1 MPDQSTAA
9 SWFVQHVLKNRFA
22 NESKGKKFSIENI
35 NKQVM
40 SIAKSN
46 TSKPS
51 VNPSEC
57 SHCRKHFT
65 NGSKP
70 VLCPNCSKYKHK
82 TKCTVSAASCPA
94 LSRPPQVPSP
104 SATAS
109 LFPTASD
116 SAILP
121 SRPVS
126 SETRLSSNMSSTA
139 SILFIPSDNNPTI
152 PDNPGSTISLQSRGM
167 SATASSTS
175 GALTPPPTTS
185 STASTAP
192 PIISSSGSQTV
203 LNPLANSF
211 AIQDSRAILS
221 DNPPYNPRKQNARKQ
236 PAPSP
241 EAAENEFLKRELN
254 MAKTEIVKL
263 ETRVKDNERSLA
275 LYKARVS
282 MFEERER
289 NQAANNIH
297 RSTSSFHPTTT
308 SAVYPYPACP
318 APSCTPCCCHHH
330 HCSSKVVGQD
340 STFENISLSSL
351 HSKLD
356 LIQQGLQLLSAPPKS
371 LNATKDNSSQDQEL
385 YKNQELQQQESGVDS
400 ENSSKIQESNRIVIG
415 GTAQGNI
422 FSDPVP
428 STQGVPQSPSAPN
441 LDCSTA
447 SMEEFIPALD
457 NIEIPNDLNSLAMTT
472 QLVELEL

>member
-1 MPDQSTAA
+1 
-9 SWFVQHVLKNRFA
+9 
-22 NESKGKKFSIENI
+22 
-35 NKQVM
+35 
-40 SIAKSN
+40 
-46 TSKPS
+46 
-51 VNPSEC
+51 
-57 SHCRKHFT
+57 
-65 NGSKP
+65 
-70 VLCPNCSKYKHK
+70 
-82 TKCTVSAASCPA
+82 
-94 LSRPPQVPSP
+94 
-104 SATAS
+104 
-109 LFPTASD
+109 
-116 SAILP
+116 
-121 SRPVS
+121 
-126 SETRLSSNMSSTA
+126 
-139 SILFIPSDNNPTI
+139 
-152 PDNPGSTISLQSRGM
+152 
-167 SATASSTS
+167 
-175 GALTPPPTTS
+175 
-185 STASTAP
+185 
-192 PIISSSGSQTV
+192 
-203 LNPLANSF
+203 
-211 AIQDSRAILS
+211 
-221 DNPPYNPRKQNARKQ
+221 
-236 PAPSP
+236 
-241 EAAENEFLKRELN
+241 
-254 MAKTEIVKL
+254 
-263 ETRVKDNERSLA
+263 
-275 LYKARVS
+275 
-282 MFEERER
+282 MFGERER
-289 NQAANNIH
+289 NKAANNIH

-308 SAVYPYPACP
+308 SAVNPYPACP

-400 ENSSKIQESNRIVIG
+400 ENSSKIQESNRIG